1 MCFKMLLSYN
11 IRNEILGDEEE
22 EILFLLLYVLQSV
35 HPPFQNNLNERSNL
49 QEKKLFV
56 TAVGLKNLIRVCSIK
71 TNPNF
76 SSSYSS

>member
-1 MCFKMLLSYN
+1 MLLSYN

-49 QEKKLFV
+49 QEK
-56 TAVGLKNLIRVCSIK
+56 
-71 TNPNF
+71 NF
-76 SSSYSS
+76 L

>member
-1 MCFKMLLSYN
+1 MPLSYN

-56 TAVGLKNLIRVCSIK
+56 TAVG
-71 TNPNF
+71 
-76 SSSYSS
+76 